1 VFRQAPGHQLVEP
14 LTGFVLFDNELHET
28 VFYEGMALP
37 LESKSALVTGASK
50 GVGKGIA
57 LELARCGCAV
67 AVNYHSD
74 AAGADATVAE
84 IRAMGR
90 EAFAVQANVGV
101 ADEVDRMFAEVAGRF
116 ERLDILVNNA
126 GTQVWKPL
134 LELSEDEWDRVIDTN
149 LKGCFLCTQRAARRM
164 KEQGGG
170 RIVNIGSGC
179 NKAPFP
185 NLVSYTASKGGI
197 EMFTKVA
204 AMELGRHHITVN
216 CVAPGAIEIERTKL
230 EATDYASTWG
240 SRTPLGR
247 VGIPLD
253 VARAVVFFAGEAGAF
268 VTAQTLWVDGGLFSH
283 PNWPYPVGP

>member
-1 VFRQAPGHQLVEP
+1 LA
-14 LTGFVLFDNELHET
+14 GFIPFDNKVHET

-57 LELARCGCAV
+57 LELARCGCRV

-101 ADEVDRMFAEVAGRF
+101 AAEVDRMFAEVDGRF
-116 ERLDILVNNA
+116 NRLDILVNNA

-134 LELSEDEWDRVIDTN
+134 LDLSEDEWDRVIDTN

-204 AMELGRHHITVN
+204 AMELGRHRITVN

-230 EATDYASTWG
+230 EAADYSSTWG
-240 SRTPLGR
+240 DRTPLGR
-247 VGIPLD
+247 VGVPLD
-253 VARAVVFFAGEAGAF
+253 VARAVVFFAGDAGEF
-268 VTAQTLWVDGGLFSH
+268 VTAQTLWVDGGLFTH